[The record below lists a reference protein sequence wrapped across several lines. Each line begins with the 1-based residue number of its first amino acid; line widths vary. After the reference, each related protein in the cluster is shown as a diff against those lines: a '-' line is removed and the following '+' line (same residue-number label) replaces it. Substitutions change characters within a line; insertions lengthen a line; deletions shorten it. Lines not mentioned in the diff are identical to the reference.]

1 MTELNLY
8 NMAEFL
14 SLSDEER
21 EEYKTFGLRLKA
33 NPQGCPA
40 DIIEWPWAVIKQIQ
54 DIINQPMLHYE
65 DMIEILVLAT
75 GLTKDKILGW
85 KWTNSFPLYNFT
97 VEGIKQINELEE
109 QLSYEPS
116 GKEMGA
122 GIDEYNSFGW
132 FVTLNRLA
140 GGDPL
145 KYDAVGKL
153 PYHVIF
159 ATLKLNKVDNEFQKR
174 MMK

>member
-1 MTELNLY
+1 MNELNLY

-14 SLSDEER
+14 SLPDEER
-21 EEYKTFGLRLKA
+21 DNYKDFGLRLRA
-33 NPQGCPA
+33 NPQGLPP
-40 DIIEWPWAVIKQIQ
+40 DIIEWPWATIKQIQ

-65 DMIEILVLAT
+65 DMVEILVIAT
-75 GLTKDKILGW
+75 GESRDKILLW

-97 VEGIKQINELEE
+97 VNGIKQINELEE
-109 QLSYEPS
+109 QLAYEPS
-116 GKEMGA
+116 GKELSA
-122 GIDEYNSFGW
+122 GIDEYNAFGW

-145 KYDAVGKL
+145 RYDAVGKL

-174 MMK
+174 MMR

>member
-1 MTELNLY
+1 MSELNLY

-14 SLSDEER
+14 SLPDEER
-21 EEYKTFGLRLKA
+21 DNYKDFGLRLRA
-33 NPQGCPA
+33 NPQGLPP
-40 DIIEWPWAVIKQIQ
+40 DIIEWPWATIKQIQ

-65 DMIEILVLAT
+65 DMVEILVIAT
-75 GLTKDKILGW
+75 GESRDKILLW

-97 VEGIKQINELEE
+97 VNGIKQINELEE
-109 QLSYEPS
+109 QLAYEPS
-116 GKEMGA
+116 GKELSA
-122 GIDEYNSFGW
+122 GIDEYNAFGW

-174 MMK
+174 MMR

>member
-1 MTELNLY
+1 MNELNLY

-14 SLSDEER
+14 SLPDEER
-21 EEYKTFGLRLKA
+21 DNYKDFGLRLRA
-33 NPQGCPA
+33 NPQGLPP
-40 DIIEWPWAVIKQIQ
+40 DIIEWPWATIKQIQ
-54 DIINQPMLHYE
+54 DIINQPMLHYD
-65 DMIEILVLAT
+65 DMVEILVIAT
-75 GLTKDKILGW
+75 GESRDKILLW

-97 VEGIKQINELEE
+97 VNGIKHINELEE
-109 QLSYEPS
+109 QLAYEPS
-116 GKEMGA
+116 GKELSA
-122 GIDEYNSFGW
+122 GIDEYNAFGW

-174 MMK
+174 MMR